1 MTHKPRFTLLTTA
14 LVILATSSTAFAKDV
29 FLTCAGDDAYGD
41 DEIIMAFNESEG
53 WIKQYYPDA
62 GELRDL
68 LGCTESGATCTFS
81 ADTNQIRYEG
91 TFNAEFVGTATIL
104 LSRRTGAIS
113 YRHDGVNAYGRKN
126 ETVMNRT
133 CRPTNDPREA
143 PALF

>member
-1 MTHKPRFTLLTTA
+1 MTPKPRFTLLPAA
-14 LVILATSSTAFAKDV
+14 LVILVTSKTAFAKDV
-29 FLTCAGDDAYGD
+29 FLTCAGNDAYGD
-41 DEIIMAFNESEG
+41 NEIIMAFNESEG
-53 WIKQYYPDA
+53 WIKQYYPDG

-68 LGCTESGATCTFS
+68 LGCSDAGVTCTFS

-91 TFNAEFVGTATIL
+91 SYNTEFVGTGKIL

-113 YRHDGVNAYGRKN
+113 YHHDGVNAYGRKS

-133 CRPTNDPREA
+133 CRPTSDPREA